1 MNLLETKATQLVV
14 ESQAHKVNV
23 KFAKLYFAVVTL
35 HVKEIITTCL
45 EIFDKFLYYFQGEKR
60 SSIMLVHYRIGV

>member
-45 EIFDKFLYYFQGEKR
+45 EIFDNFFIFNLFSRRKAIKYDVGTL
-60 SSIMLVHYRIGV
+60 